1 MEQSG
6 TGVATPEQPAPA
18 APQAIPI
25 EQAELSYKEQR
36 DLTRAGKTT
45 VIPGQSADAKPA
57 PETPAVKPDDE
68 AASTKADAEISDA
81 AHTLRKN
88 RADERRR
95 QIQSEIDELTATKH
109 RLRAE
114 IEADERAR
122 AARPHTVPSRQPVD
136 DPNDPQPTLESVL
149 QQFPDDPDPYLQ
161 LSRQT
166 ARWEARQ
173 VVKEESAQR
182 QSESAARAHAQTRA
196 SYEAKAREFSAQ
208 HADYDATVDAL
219 NRAVSSPQR
228 DPNLVRDINDAVYQA
243 ALELGPSFVY
253 HLAKSPGD
261 IDAMLN
267 ARNPRDIHHA
277 IGALTFRLAQ
287 AAAAPRPQPTPVPAP
302 HQPTAGSGTT
312 VVPAK
317 DEAEMSTSEFLRH
330 RRAQRQARSA

>member
-6 TGVATPEQPAPA
+6 TGVAAPEQPAPA
-18 APQAIPI
+18 APKAIPI

-45 VIPGQSADAKPA
+45 VVPGQPADATPA
-57 PETPAVKPDDE
+57 PAPPTAKPDDE
-68 AASTKADAEISDA
+68 AASTKPDAEISDA
-81 AHTLRKN
+81 ARTLRKG

-114 IEADERAR
+114 IEADERMR
-122 AARPHTVPSRQPVD
+122 AARPHTAAPQRQPVED
-136 DPNDPQPTLESVL
+136 QSDPQPTLDSVL
-149 QQFPDDPDPYLQ
+149 QQFPDDPDPYLR
-161 LSRQT
+161 LSGQI

-173 VVKEESAQR
+173 VVREESAQR
-182 QSESAARAHAQTRA
+182 QSDSAARAHAQTRA

-219 NRAVSSPQR
+219 HRAVSSPQR

-243 ALELGPSFVY
+243 ALDLGPSFVY

-267 ARNPRDIHHA
+267 ARTARDIHHA

-287 AAAAPRPQPTPVPAP
+287 AATAPRPAAQASPW
-302 HQPTAGSGTT
+302 SC
-312 VVPAK
+312 
-317 DEAEMSTSEFLRH
+317 
-330 RRAQRQARSA
+330 RRASGRAAP